1 MAHRTRPSH
10 AILTRFLRE
19 RHPRSV
25 DEAAELIQW
34 PAAPVRR
41 EAEERE
47 ALTADG
53 LVRWDAAAQW
63 LMDAW
68 PLATLLD
75 ALGPDADLLPAGL
88 HPVPLVLQQPAYLV
102 RALRLQRRIERMP
115 HRILPPRDFT
125 EYMTDLLHR
134 TLLPETVAAL
144 QRDAEFVLAYDFPG
158 QPDDE

>member
-1 MAHRTRPSH
+1 MFDRTSPQH

-25 DEAAELIQW
+25 DEVAELIQW
-34 PAAPVRR
+34 PAALVRR

-47 ALTADG
+47 ALTGDG
-53 LVRWDAAAQW
+53 LVRWDAAATW

-68 PLATLLD
+68 SLAAILE
-75 ALGPDADLLPAGL
+75 ALGADRDLLPAEMR
-88 HPVPLVLQQPAYLV
+88 PVPLVLRQPAYLV
-102 RALRLQRRIERMP
+102 RALRLQQRIERMP
-115 HRILPPRDFT
+115 HRILPPMDFT

-134 TLLPETVAAL
+134 AIVPETVAAL
-144 QRDAEFVLAYDFPG
+144 QKDAAFMLAYDFPG